1 MHLGREKPIKENKC
15 VWQYSR
21 DDRKQEE
28 TTFLNVI

>member
-1 MHLGREKPIKENKC
+1 MYLGRNNLLKGMC
-15 VWQYSR
+15 VWQNAR